1 MPGECHAHLFM
12 NGTDYRQAVRD
23 HKESVNVQKVREEL
37 AAYQQNGIDFVR
49 DGGDKY
55 GVSEKARDLAQEYG
69 IDYRTPIF
77 AIHRKG
83 HYGGIVGKSAET
95 LKEYAGLVT
104 EVKRRNGDFIKIM
117 VSGIM
122 EYEEFGRLSEPGL
135 EADWIREMIHIAHE
149 EGMAVMVH
157 GNGRD
162 AVLAAVEA
170 GADSIEHGNY
180 IDTDCLDAMAES
192 GCVWVPTIVTTGAL
206 LGCGRYPEQ
215 VLEQIYEKECKNLA
229 YGYGKGVNIAAGS
242 DAGAYL
248 VPHGSGILWE
258 MKILVETLTKLGYN
272 DAGVKERIHLGESQI
287 RARFRRGS

>member
-1 MPGECHAHLFM
+1 M
-12 NGTDYRQAVRD
+12 
-23 HKESVNVQKVREEL
+23 SEL
-37 AAYQQNGIDFVR
+37 AR
-49 DGGDKY
+49 
-55 GVSEKARDLAQEYG
+55 ELAPEYG
-69 IDYRTPIF
+69 IDYRAPIF

-83 HYGGIVGKSAET
+83 HYGGIVGKAAET
-95 LKEYAGLVT
+95 LKEYADLVA
-104 EVKRRNGDFIKIM
+104 EVKRRKGDFIKIM

-135 EADWIREMIHIAHE
+135 EEEWIREMIHIAHE

-180 IDTDCLDAMAES
+180 IDMECLDAMAES
-192 GCVWVPTIVTTGAL
+192 DCVWVPTIVTTGAL

-215 VLEQIYEKECKNLA
+215 VLEQIYEKECENLA
-229 YGYGKGVNIAAGS
+229 YGFGKGINIAAGS

-248 VPHGSGILWE
+248 VPHGDGILWE
-258 MKILVETLTKLGYN
+258 MKIFVETLTNLGYN
-272 DAGVKERIHLGESQI
+272 EAGVKERIWLGESQI
-287 RARFRRGS
+287 RERFCRK